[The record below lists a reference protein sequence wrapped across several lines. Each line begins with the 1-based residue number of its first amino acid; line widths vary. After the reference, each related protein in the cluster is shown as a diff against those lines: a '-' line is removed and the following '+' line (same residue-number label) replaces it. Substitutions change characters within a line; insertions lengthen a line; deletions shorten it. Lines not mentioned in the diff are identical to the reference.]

1 MNVVDGLFDVANDIG
16 QPETQQRKA
25 DGFIRECHGD
35 MHLRN
40 MLWLDGQPMAFDC
53 IEFNDTFRW
62 IDVISEVAFLVMDL
76 QDRNQYPLGR
86 FYQVFKYLY

>member
-1 MNVVDGLFDVANDIG
+1 MSTRLDNEFK
-16 QPETQQRKA
+16 QRKH

-40 MLWLDGQPMAFDC
+40 MIWLKEQPMAFDC
-53 IEFNDTFRW
+53 IEFNASLRW

-76 QDRNQYPLGR
+76 QHRHQPQFANHFLNS
-86 FYQVFKYLY
+86 YLEITGDYRTCHWR